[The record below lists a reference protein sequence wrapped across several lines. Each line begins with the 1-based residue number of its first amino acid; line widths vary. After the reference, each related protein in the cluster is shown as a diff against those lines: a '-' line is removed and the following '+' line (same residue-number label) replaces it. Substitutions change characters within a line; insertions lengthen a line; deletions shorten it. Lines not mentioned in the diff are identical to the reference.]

1 MGSLGGGPATGDG
14 SRPARA
20 ARSPSARLAIGAAVT
35 ASIIAACIRFRPT
48 RVEVDGP
55 SMAPTLVPGDWALA
69 VPARRVKVGDVVV
82 LGHPERLGFE
92 LVKRIVAGPGDLAPD
107 GTPLGAD
114 MWWVEGDDPATSTDS
129 RTFGPISR
137 SAIRLRVRL
146 IYAPRSRRGLL

>member
-1 MGSLGGGPATGDG
+1 MGTPRRPSGNGSDDRAPRSRLGRVVA
-14 SRPARA
+14 
-20 ARSPSARLAIGAAVT
+20 GAAVT
-35 ASIIAACIRFRPT
+35 AAIIAACLRWRPS
-48 RVEVDGP
+48 RVEIDGG
-55 SMAPTLVPGDWALA
+55 SMAPALLPGDWALA

-114 MWWVEGDDPATSTDS
+114 RWWVEGDVANASTDS
-129 RTFGPISR
+129 RAFGPVPR

-146 IYAPRSRRGLL
+146 IYAPASRRALL